1 MKLKNI
7 FLLFVSILATGVSFA
22 QATLPAFW
30 NCNDPAAAPTGW
42 TLSQGSSGN
51 FVYTSTALV
60 KSSPAS
66 VRLDNTGEFVQV
78 NFTGTADTVF
88 YYITGTAAS
97 GATAWVG
104 TFVVQ
109 ESANG
114 TDWTD
119 VSTFKD
125 DLGLTLKERFT
136 LLSTTTKYVR
146 FFFKSKSSGY
156 NIAIDD
162 ITVSD
167 GIGGAKPELVVEY
180 SGNNLASGKEIRV
193 GGADIVDL
201 TIKNNSS
208 AGDLIISDL
217 KKSGVNAAD
226 FTTTQTFPFT
236 VKAGETAT
244 LSIDVNKNVTSGS
257 LKATLEIFSN
267 DSNNLPFTVNVFAIR
282 GGSASEPTTPSS
294 TVSVKTNFAWRSIVT
309 LSGGSEP
316 VDGYLILL
324 GKGSDV
330 SGTPQDG
337 IEYERGGYIG
347 NDRVLH
353 VGTAGEVTFDNIV
366 ANTQYFIKVFSYNGY
381 GSFTNYFTGS
391 ATAVNYTTPGLNPG
405 GYYGALT
412 ASDTQLIDKLRGI
425 VRPHFQV
432 YYSNFG
438 STIASNFEARDTT
451 GGKKVINCF
460 YSGFPYIF
468 TPPFFFNT
476 ADPDYLSREHS
487 YPYSWMPE
495 SSQDSANYSDLHLLY
510 LVHQNKVNASR
521 SNYPYNNLK
530 SVTVNFYGGKFGL
543 DSAGE
548 FAYEPR
554 DFAKGAVARS
564 QFYICATYNR
574 PGKTFTI
581 PTSNEF
587 LGMNQ
592 DQTVLKRWNQQFP
605 PTNWEIARHEYIAGV
620 QKNRNPFVDNPD
632 WACFIDFSKMKYVAG
647 GNCSANNSNSVREK
661 KNIVNVTSFPVPAKD
676 QLSIDLSAFNSENV
690 TITLTDFYERTV
702 VSLSCQDKLVTIPT
716 GALSS
721 GTYLLLVEGKTKHAA
736 QAVVIAK

>member
-7 FLLFVSILATGVSFA
+7 FTLLATVLAVGVSFA

-30 NCNDPAAAPTGW
+30 NCNDPAAVPTGW
-42 TLSQGSSGN
+42 TLNQGTSGN
-51 FVYTSTALV
+51 FVYTSPALV

-66 VRLDNTGEFVQV
+66 MRLDNTGEYVQV

-88 YYITGTAAS
+88 YYVSGTGTS
-97 GATAWVG
+97 GATAWSG

-109 ESANG
+109 ESSNG
-114 TDWTD
+114 TDWAD
-119 VSTFKD
+119 VSTYKD
-125 DLGLTLKERFT
+125 DLGLSIKERFS
-136 LLSTTTKYVR
+136 LLNTTTKYVR
-146 FFFKSKSSGY
+146 FFFKAKVTGF
-156 NIAIDD
+156 NLAIDD
-162 ITVSD
+162 IKVSD

-180 SGNNLASGKEIRV
+180 SGNILASGKEIRV
-193 GGADIVDL
+193 GGLDVVDIS
-201 TIKNNSS
+201 IKNNSS
-208 AGDLIISDL
+208 AGDLVITDL
-217 KKSGVNAAD
+217 KKTGINAGD
-226 FTTTQTFPFT
+226 FTTAQPFPFT
-236 VKAGETAT
+236 IKAGETAI

-257 LKATLEIFSN
+257 LKATLDIYSN
-267 DSNNLPFTVNVFAIR
+267 DSNNLPFAVNIFAIR
-282 GGSASEPTTPSS
+282 GGLASEPTSPASS
-294 TVSVKTNFAWRSIVT
+294 VSVKTNLAWRTIVT
-309 LSGGSEP
+309 LNSGTES
-316 VDGYLILL
+316 VDGYVILL

-330 SGTPQDG
+330 TGVPQDG

-353 VGTAGEVTFDNIV
+353 VGAAGEITFDNIV
-366 ANTQYFIKVFSYNGY
+366 ANTQYFVKVYSYNGY
-381 GSFTNYFTGS
+381 GTSANYFTGS
-391 ATAVNYTTPGLNPG
+391 ATAMNYTTPGLNPG
-405 GYYGALT
+405 GYYASIST
-412 ASDTQLIDKLRGI
+412 ADTQLVKKLRAV

-432 YYSNFG
+432 FYSNFG

-476 ADPDYLSREHS
+476 ADPDYFSREHS

-521 SNYPYNNLK
+521 SNYPFNNLK

-605 PTNWEIARHEYIAGV
+605 PSNWEIARHEYIAGV
-620 QKNRNPFVDNPD
+620 QNNRNPFVDNPD
-632 WACFIDFSKMKYVAG
+632 WACFIDFSNMKYVAG
-647 GNCSANNSNSVREK
+647 GNCSVNSSSTREK
-661 KNIVNVTSFPVPAKD
+661 KNIVGVTSFPNPAKD
-676 QLSIDLSAFNSENV
+676 QLSIDLSAFNSELV
-690 TITLTDFYERTV
+690 TITLTDFYERSV
-702 VSLSCQDKLVTIPT
+702 VRFTSKDQLVTIPT
-716 GALSS
+716 SSLSS